1 MRMAALTFS
10 LVLLAE
16 LSISTPNSRAQ
27 EVSASTQ
34 VAEADK
40 AYQAKDWNR
49 AATLYGQLTTE
60 QANNGRFWYR
70 LGVSLNGTGANERA
84 IAAFQKALENG
95 VPPAYGD
102 Y

>member
-1 MRMAALTFS
+1 MRLTTLMFGLVMLAAS
-10 LVLLAE
+10 
-16 LSISTPNSRAQ
+16 SIGALNCRSQEMSATP
-27 EVSASTQ
+27 Q

-70 LGVSLNGTGANERA
+70 LGVSLHGTGANDKA
-84 IAAFQKALENG
+84 IAAFQKALARQWRATS
-95 VPPAYGD
+95 V
-102 Y
+102 